1 MVDAS
6 RYELP
11 PEVAGWDRL
20 KRPIWLYDP
29 VRSRGVYANTEAL
42 ALWGA
47 ANLDELLA
55 RDFSTLSP
63 AVKAR
68 TDRLAAAT
76 AQGAAVSE
84 RWTFYPRDV
93 PTTVQA
99 LISSFSLPDGRA
111 VLLFEAA
118 PMEVEDEAVR
128 ALEALR
134 HTPSAVSLFDRF
146 GGCLM
151 SNPATY
157 ALYGEIDLGLV
168 PRFVDR
174 EQGLAFL
181 DAVLDRG
188 QHSHVAEVRAAAGT
202 PRMALDAR
210 TLIDPVTGQAS
221 IILTERPAP
230 ALGADAD
237 ADAEEITRLKQS
249 NAELKSMLRRL
260 VAAGLPTA
268 A

>member
-1 MVDAS
+1 MSAAPTYV
-6 RYELP
+6 LP
-11 PEVAGWDRL
+11 REVSGWDQL

-29 VRSRGVYANTEAL
+29 VHSRGVYANREAL

-47 ANLDELLA
+47 ADLDELLA
-55 RDFSTLSP
+55 RDFSKLSP

-93 PTTVQA
+93 PTTVNA
-99 LISSFSLPDGRA
+99 LISSFELPDGRV
-111 VLLFEAA
+111 VLLFEAS
-118 PMEVEDEAVR
+118 PLEVEDEAVR

-157 ALYGEIDLGLV
+157 AVYGEIDLGLV

-174 EQGLAFL
+174 DQGLAFL
-181 DAVLDRG
+181 DTVLERG
-188 QHSHVAEVRAAAGT
+188 QHSEIAEVRTATG
-202 PRMALDAR
+202 PRRMALDAR
-210 TLIDPVTGQAS
+210 TLNDPVTGQAS
-221 IILTERPAP
+221 VILTERPAS
-230 ALGADAD
+230 ASAADP
-237 ADAEEITRLKQS
+237 EELFRLRQT
-249 NAELKSMLRRL
+249 NDELKRMLKR
-260 VAAGLPTA
+260 VVDAGLPSA